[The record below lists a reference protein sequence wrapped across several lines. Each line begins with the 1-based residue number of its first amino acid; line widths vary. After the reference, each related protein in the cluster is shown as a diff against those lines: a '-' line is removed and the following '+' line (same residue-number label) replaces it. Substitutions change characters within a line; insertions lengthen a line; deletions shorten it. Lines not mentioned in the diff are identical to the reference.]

1 MWSWETWQKSIV
13 KLEYRTFQV
22 DISDKPEAFLGKLGQ
37 FSPGRVWL
45 VATEAPHF
53 DKNRG
58 GDSERVRKGERER
71 VERAKPVWNE
81 LARSSIGHSQSAS
94 LTPTTFTSYHHQY
107 AWRRW

>member
-1 MWSWETWQKSIV
+1 M
-13 KLEYRTFQV
+13 

-58 GDSERVRKGERER
+58 GDSERVRKGERE
-71 VERAKPVWNE
+71 
-81 LARSSIGHSQSAS
+81 S
-94 LTPTTFTSYHHQY
+94 
-107 AWRRW
+107 